1 MFVSLIGSALS
12 PALAAFVRDAVA
24 HGAAPYKNVELNTS
38 VPGLGPYTLDNG
50 GAYTLTVYPGSV
62 MTFAVTPMLGRFL
75 NAAA

>member
-1 MFVSLIGSALS
+1 MFVSPIGSALPS
-12 PALAAFVRDAVA
+12 ALAAFVRDAVA
-24 HGAAPYKNVELNTS
+24 HGAAPHKNVELNTS

-62 MTFAVTPMLGRFL
+62 MTFSVSPKLGRLL